1 MSLDPQIAALLAQM
15 TAQPAPDFAHLDA
28 VTLRQASAMPPLCA
42 PTPLAEVR
50 ELSVAGAAGPLAA
63 RLYRPQAQPGLPLL
77 VFFHG
82 GGFVLCDLD
91 SHDELCRRLALLS
104 GAAVVSVDYRRAPE
118 ARYPAAAL
126 DAFHALRDLAARGAE
141 LQVDTSRLA
150 VAGDSAGANL
160 AIAAC
165 RQAAQQGGPRVA
177 YQCLFYPV
185 TDLRCASPSYA
196 AFADGYFL
204 SRAMMEWFRAQYL
217 ERAEQ
222 AEEPLASPLLAE
234 DLAQLPPTTLLTAE
248 FDPLRDEGEA
258 FAERLR
264 TAGVTVRL
272 QRASGMIHGFA
283 SFAPLVEGAAA
294 ALELAAS
301 DLRNALA

>member
-1 MSLDPQIAALLAQM
+1 MSLDPQIAALLQQM
-15 TAQPAPDFAHLDA
+15 TAQPAPDFANLDA
-28 VTLRQASAMPPLCA
+28 ATLRQASAMPPLCA

-63 RLYRPQAQPGLPLL
+63 RLYRPQAQAGLPLL

-126 DAFHALRDLAARGAE
+126 DAFHALRDLAGRCAE
-141 LQVDTSRLA
+141 LQLDASRLA
-150 VAGDSAGANL
+150 VAGDSAGGNL

-185 TDLRCASPSYA
+185 TDLRCASPSYDT
-196 AFADGYFL
+196 FADGYFL
-204 SRAMMEWFRAQYL
+204 SRAMMKWFRAQYL
-217 ERAEQ
+217 ERTEQ
-222 AEEPLASPLLAE
+222 TEEPLASPLLAA

-258 FAERLR
+258 FAERLQA
-264 TAGVTVRL
+264 AGVAVRL
-272 QRASGMIHGFA
+272 QRAHGMIHGFA
-283 SFAPLVEGAAA
+283 SFAPLVEGASA
-294 ALELAAS
+294 ALELAAA

>member
-1 MSLDPQIAALLAQM
+1 MSLDPQIAALLQQM
-15 TAQPAPDFAHLDA
+15 TAQPAPDFPCLDA
-28 VTLRQASAMPPLCA
+28 ATLRQASSMPPLCA

-63 RLYRPQAQPGLPLL
+63 RLYRPQAQAGLPLL

-126 DAFHALRDLAARGAE
+126 DAFHALRDLAGRGAE

-150 VAGDSAGANL
+150 VAGDSAGGNL

-185 TDLRCASPSYA
+185 TDLRCASASYD

-204 SRAMMEWFRAQYL
+204 TRAMMEWFRAQYL

-222 AEEPLASPLLAE
+222 AEEPLVSPLLAA

-248 FDPLRDEGEA
+248 FDPLRDEGEV
-258 FAERLR
+258 FAERLQA
-264 TAGVTVRL
+264 AGVAVRL
-272 QRASGMIHGFA
+272 ERAPGMIHGFI
-283 SFAPLVEGAAA
+283 SFAPLVAGAAA
-294 ALELAAS
+294 ALELAAA

>member
-1 MSLDPQIAALLAQM
+1 MSLDPQIAALLQQL
-15 TAQPAPDFAHLDA
+15 TAQPAPDFASLDA
-28 VTLRQASAMPPLCA
+28 VTMRQATSMPPLCA

-63 RLYRPQAQPGLPLL
+63 RLYRPQAQAGLPLL

-82 GGFVLCDLD
+82 GGFVIGDLD

-104 GAAVVSVDYRRAPE
+104 GAAVVSVEYRRAPE
-118 ARYPAAAL
+118 VRYPAAAL
-126 DAFHALRDLAARGAE
+126 DAFHALRDLAGRGAE
-141 LQVDTSRLA
+141 LQLDTTRLA

-185 TDLRCASPSYA
+185 TDLRCASPSYD

-204 SRAMMEWFRAQYL
+204 SRAMMLWFREQYL
-217 ERAEQ
+217 ERPEQ
-222 AEEPLASPLLAE
+222 AEEPLASPLLAA
-234 DLAQLPPTTLLTAE
+234 DLAQLPPTTLLSAE

-264 TAGVTVRL
+264 DAGVAVRL
-272 QRASGMIHGFA
+272 QRERGMIHGFA

>member
-1 MSLDPQIAALLAQM
+1 MSLDPQIAALLQQM

-28 VTLRQASAMPPLCA
+28 ETLRQATSMPPLCA

-63 RLYRPQAQPGLPLL
+63 RLYRPQAQAGLPLL
-77 VFFHG
+77 VFYHG
-82 GGFVLCDLD
+82 GGFVIGDLD

-104 GAAVVSVDYRRAPE
+104 GAAVVSVAYRRAPE

-126 DAFHALRDLAARGAE
+126 DAFHALRDLAGRGAE

-150 VAGDSAGANL
+150 VAGDSAGGNL
-160 AIAAC
+160 AIVAC
-165 RQAAQQGGPRVA
+165 LQAAQQGGPRVA

-185 TDLRCASPSYA
+185 TDLRCASASYD

-204 SRAMMEWFRAQYL
+204 TRAMMEWFRAQYL

-222 AEEPLASPLLAE
+222 AEEPLVSPLLAK
-234 DLAQLPPTTLLTAE
+234 DLAQLPPATLLSAE

-264 TAGVTVRL
+264 AAGVAVRL
-272 QRASGMIHGFA
+272 QRVKGMIHGFV

-294 ALELAAS
+294 ALELAAA
-301 DLRNALA
+301 DLRNALV

>member
-1 MSLDPQIAALLAQM
+1 MSLDPQLAALLQQM
-15 TAQPAPDFAHLDA
+15 PARPAPDFASLDA
-28 VTLRQASAMPPLCA
+28 ASLREASSMPPLCA
-42 PTPLAEVR
+42 PTPMSEVR
-50 ELSVAGAAGPLAA
+50 ELSVAGAAGPLKA
-63 RLYRPQAQPGLPLL
+63 RLYRPLAQAGLPLV

-91 SHDELCRRLALLS
+91 SHDELCRRLAQLS

-126 DAFHALRDLAARGAE
+126 DAFHALRDLAGRGVE
-141 LQVDTSRLA
+141 LQLDTSRLA
-150 VAGDSAGANL
+150 VAGDSAGGNL

-165 RQAAQQGGPRVA
+165 SQAVQQGGPRVV

-185 TDLRCASPSYA
+185 TDLRCASPSYE
-196 AFADGYFL
+196 AFSDGFFL
-204 SRAMMEWFRAQYL
+204 SRAMMQWFRTQYL

-222 AEEPLASPLLAE
+222 AEEPLASPLLGE

-264 TAGVTVRL
+264 AAGVAVNL
-272 QRASGMIHGFA
+272 QRVNGMIHGFA
-283 SFAPLVEGAAA
+283 SFAPLVDGAAL
-294 ALELAAS
+294 ALEQAAA
-301 DLRNALA
+301 DLRSALV

>member
-1 MSLDPQIAALLAQM
+1 MSLDPQIAALLEQM

-28 VTLRQASAMPPLCA
+28 ETLRQASAMPPLCA

-63 RLYRPQAQPGLPLL
+63 RLYRPQAQAGLPLV

-126 DAFHALRDLAARGAE
+126 DAFHALRDLAGRGDE
-141 LQVDTSRLA
+141 LQVDTTRLA
-150 VAGDSAGANL
+150 VAGDSAGGNL
-160 AIAAC
+160 AIVAC
-165 RQAAQQGGPRVA
+165 LQAAQQGGPRVA

-185 TDLRCASPSYA
+185 TDLRCASASYD

-204 SRAMMEWFRAQYL
+204 SRAMMEWFREQYL
-217 ERAEQ
+217 EHAEQ

-234 DLAQLPPTTLLTAE
+234 NLAKLPPTTLLSAE

-264 TAGVTVRL
+264 AAGVAVRL
-272 QRASGMIHGFA
+272 QRASGMIHGFI

-294 ALELAAS
+294 ALELAAA

>member
-1 MSLDPQIAALLAQM
+1 MSLDPQIAALLQQL
-15 TAQPAPDFAHLDA
+15 TAQPAPDFASLDA
-28 VTLRQASAMPPLCA
+28 VTMRQATSMPPLCA

-63 RLYRPQAQPGLPLL
+63 RLYRPQAQAGLPLL

-104 GAAVVSVDYRRAPE
+104 GAAVVSVEYRRAPE
-118 ARYPAAAL
+118 VRYPAAAL
-126 DAFHALRDLAARGAE
+126 DAFHALRDLAGRGAE
-141 LQVDTSRLA
+141 LQLDTTRLA

-185 TDLRCASPSYA
+185 TDLRCASPSYD

-204 SRAMMEWFRAQYL
+204 SRAMMLWFREQYL
-217 ERAEQ
+217 ERPEQ
-222 AEEPLASPLLAE
+222 AEEPLASPLLAA
-234 DLAQLPPTTLLTAE
+234 DLAQLPPTTLLSAE

-264 TAGVTVRL
+264 DAGVAVRL
-272 QRASGMIHGFA
+272 QRERGMIHGFA

>member
-1 MSLDPQIAALLAQM
+1 MSLDPQIATLLEQM

-28 VTLRQASAMPPLCA
+28 ATLRQASSMPPLCA

-63 RLYRPQAQPGLPLL
+63 RLYRPQAQAGLPLL

-91 SHDELCRRLALLS
+91 SHDELCRRLAVLS

-126 DAFHALRDLAARGAE
+126 DAFHALRDLAGRGAE
-141 LQVDTSRLA
+141 LQLDTSRLA
-150 VAGDSAGANL
+150 VAGDSAGGNL

-204 SRAMMEWFRAQYL
+204 SRAMMLWFRAQYL

-222 AEEPLASPLLAE
+222 AAEPLASPLLAA
-234 DLAQLPPTTLLTAE
+234 DLAQLPPTTLLSAE

-264 TAGVTVRL
+264 DAGVAVRL
-272 QRASGMIHGFA
+272 QRERGMIHGFA

>member
-15 TAQPAPDFAHLDA
+15 TAQPAPDFASLDA
-28 VTLRQASAMPPLCA
+28 ATLRQASTMPPLCA
-42 PTPLAEVR
+42 PTPLAVVR
-50 ELSVAGAAGPLAA
+50 ELSVAGATGPLAA
-63 RLYRPQAQPGLPLL
+63 RLYRPQAQAGLPLV

-126 DAFHALRDLAARGAE
+126 DAFHALRDLAGRGAE
-141 LQVDTSRLA
+141 LQVDTRRLA

-160 AIAAC
+160 AIVAC
-165 RQAAQQGGPRVA
+165 LQAVQQGSPRVA

-185 TDLRCASPSYA
+185 TDLRCASPSYD

-217 ERAEQ
+217 ERPEQ
-222 AEEPLASPLLAE
+222 ADEPLASPLLAA

-258 FAERLR
+258 FAERLQA
-264 TAGVTVRL
+264 AGVAVRL
-272 QRASGMIHGFA
+272 QRAHGMIHGFA

-294 ALELAAS
+294 ALELAAA

>member
-1 MSLDPQIAALLAQM
+1 MSLDPQIAALLQQM
-15 TAQPAPDFAHLDA
+15 AAQPAPDYARLDA
-28 VTLRQASAMPPLCA
+28 ATLRQATRMPPMCA

-77 VFFHG
+77 VFYHG

-104 GAAVVSVDYRRAPE
+104 GAVVVSVDYRRAPE

-126 DAFHALRDLAARGAE
+126 DAFHALRDLAGRGDE

-160 AIAAC
+160 AIVAC
-165 RQAAQQGGPRVA
+165 LQAAQQGGPRVA

-185 TDLRCASPSYA
+185 TDLRCASPSYD
-196 AFADGYFL
+196 AFADGYLL
-204 SRAMMEWFRAQYL
+204 SREMMHWYREQYL
-217 ERAEQ
+217 ERPEQ
-222 AEEPLASPLLAE
+222 AEEPLASPLLA
-234 DLAQLPPTTLLTAE
+234 DDFAQLPATTLLSAE

-258 FAERLR
+258 FAERLQA
-264 TAGVTVRL
+264 AGVAVRV
-272 QRASGMIHGFA
+272 QRAPGMIHGFI
-283 SFAPLVEGAAA
+283 SFAPVVEGAAA
-294 ALELAAS
+294 ALALAAA